1 MISLNNKT
9 AIITG
14 ASKGIGKAIAWSLGN
29 AGANVVI
36 SSRDQRTLDEVA
48 SEFGK
53 EGISVLA
60 VAAHVGKNDDLKV
73 LVDKT
78 LEKFNGIDI
87 IVNNAA
93 VNPHFG
99 PLEDIDEKA
108 YQKIMDINLKAPLE
122 LAKLVLPSM
131 IKSGQGSIIN
141 ISSVEGSTPSPG
153 LGMYSVSKA
162 ALNMLTKAMATEW
175 GKYNIRANA
184 ICPGLIQTKFSEAL
198 WTNDHIMK
206 GMMHKIPLKRIGQPQ
221 EIANLAMFLASD
233 AGSYCTGS
241 LFTID
246 GGYLI

>member
-1 MISLNNKT
+1 MTMLNNKT

-14 ASKGIGKAIAWSLGN
+14 ASKGIGKAIAHSLGKD
-29 AGANVVI
+29 GANVVI
-36 SSRDQRTLDEVA
+36 SSRDQAALDEVA
-48 SEFGK
+48 AEFRK
-53 EGISVLA
+53 EGISVLP
-60 VAAHVGKNDDLKV
+60 VAAHVGKVDDLKI

-99 PLEDIDEKA
+99 PLEDLDEKA
-108 YQKIMDINLKAPLE
+108 YQKIMDVNLKAPLD
-122 LAKLVLPSM
+122 LARLALPSM

-162 ALNMLTKAMATEW
+162 GLNMLTKTMAIEW

-206 GMMHKIPLKRIGQPQ
+206 SMMHKIPLKRIGQPD
-221 EIANLAMFLASD
+221 EIAGLALFLASD

-241 LFTID
+241 LFTVD